1 LAKSTCP
8 QLSHFEIDSSEILPN
23 MTVLKGVA
31 YSINYNDTLI
41 ESSTQIPICSPTAI
55 QLIDTNSFF
64 MLFPNPFSAQ
74 LTIKLTD
81 YERTTITLYDLL
93 GQQVMCKTF
102 IDSETINT
110 TQLADGI
117 YFYELRNDK
126 RTIKNGKIIKQ

>member
-1 LAKSTCP
+1 
-8 QLSHFEIDSSEILPN
+8 
-23 MTVLKGVA
+23 
-31 YSINYNDTLI
+31 
-41 ESSTQIPICSPTAI
+41 
-55 QLIDTNSFF
+55 